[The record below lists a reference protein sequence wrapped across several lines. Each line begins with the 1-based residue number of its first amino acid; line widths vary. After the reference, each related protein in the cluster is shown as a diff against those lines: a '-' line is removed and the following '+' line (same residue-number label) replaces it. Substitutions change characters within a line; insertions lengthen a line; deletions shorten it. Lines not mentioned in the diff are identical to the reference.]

1 VLSNR
6 GKNKTRAEAARTRA
20 ARRQHVEAAVG
31 ARHRRRGAFSARAS
45 AGEAS
50 RGMVSH
56 VQGAGGGPSGCC
68 RALHLGEDNARFVLL
83 AAVLLLYMV
92 AGAAL
97 FQFLEQDT
105 ENAMVHRFWDVY
117 ADFHRRLANESS
129 RLDMGLVHQLLY
141 AYGNATA
148 VGIVHKRRRWDF
160 AGSFHFVGTIVS
172 TIGEI
177 VNK

>member
-1 VLSNR
+1 
-6 GKNKTRAEAARTRA
+6 
-20 ARRQHVEAAVG
+20 
-31 ARHRRRGAFSARAS
+31 
-45 AGEAS
+45 
-50 RGMVSH
+50 MVSH

-117 ADFHRRLANESS
+117 ADFHRRLANEST

-172 TIGEI
+172 TIGELAKNI
-177 VNK
+177 LGFYLQFKIPERNTAIECVQIRR